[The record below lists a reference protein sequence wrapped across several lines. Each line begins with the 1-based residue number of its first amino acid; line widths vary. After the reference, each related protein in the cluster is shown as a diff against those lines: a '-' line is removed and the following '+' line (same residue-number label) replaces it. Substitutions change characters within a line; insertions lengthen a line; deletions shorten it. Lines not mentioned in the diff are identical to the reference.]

1 MGCLPDEMVLEGSLL
16 SALHRLELGRS
27 KIGREVVVMQA
38 HECRATDGLS
48 LQMHEVWS
56 VNSALPETVTS
67 TPPAA
72 GKKSTLFA
80 LHEPSMLSLCSC
92 VTALQMGSGAPPLR
106 PAHHSTSRAHAAPAA
121 AEFWV
126 EPPDTNLVAESA
138 LEGAATPRG
147 SAPMIFWASSPE
159 SQRDLLSIYQSHT
172 ESEAQP
178 PNGANTGVAS
188 W

>member
-1 MGCLPDEMVLEGSLL
+1 
-16 SALHRLELGRS
+16 
-27 KIGREVVVMQA
+27 
-38 HECRATDGLS
+38 
-48 LQMHEVWS
+48 
-56 VNSALPETVTS
+56 
-67 TPPAA
+67 
-72 GKKSTLFA
+72 
-80 LHEPSMLSLCSC
+80 MLSLCSC
-92 VTALQMGSGAPPLR
+92 VTALQMGSGAPPLL

-178 PNGANTGVAS
+178 PNGANTGVAFWCAHAHVHVHCMCVCTCMIILS
-188 W
+188 GLQRRYDRGDRLDLLDDFHAEMQALLRSDTPK

>member
-27 KIGREVVVMQA
+27 EIGREVVVVQA
-38 HECRATDGLS
+38 HECHFTSSNRRRVVTDCTLS
-48 LQMHEVWS
+48 LECEFVYF
-56 VNSALPETVTS
+56 ETVTS
-67 TPPAA
+67 TPVA
-72 GKKSTLFA
+72 G
-80 LHEPSMLSLCSC
+80 SMLFLCSC
-92 VTALQMGSGAPPLR
+92 VIALQMGSGAPPLR

-138 LEGAATPRG
+138 LEGAATPH
-147 SAPMIFWASSPE
+147 SSTPMIFWASSPE